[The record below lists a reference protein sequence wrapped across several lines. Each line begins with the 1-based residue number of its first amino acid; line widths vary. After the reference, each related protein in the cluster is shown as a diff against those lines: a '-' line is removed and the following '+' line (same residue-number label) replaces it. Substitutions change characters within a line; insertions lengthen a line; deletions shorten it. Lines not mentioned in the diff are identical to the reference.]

1 MTTLPASGATPVV
14 EAELRALL
22 RCPGCGGE
30 LTGTATE
37 LRCVRCAKAYP
48 VVGGIPRF
56 VPPENYASNF
66 GFQWNRFRRTQLD
79 SHTGVPVSRDRF
91 ARETGWS
98 PQTLAG
104 KCVLDVGCGAGRFAE
119 VAVTAGARVVA
130 LDYSSAVDACRANLP
145 QPNLQVVQGDVYALP
160 FAPGTFDYVY
170 SLGVIQH
177 TPDVERTVKALVAP
191 LRPGGQLVVDVYA
204 KTLKGWLHPRVWLR
218 PVTTRMDAARLFRLV
233 ERLAPPLLRVSNGV
247 GAVPVVG
254 RHLRRLVPVANYS
267 GQLPLSAQQLAEW
280 AVLDTYDWLAPR
292 YDQPQSAETLRRWFH
307 EAGLIDIDVFP
318 SDHLTARGRKPAA
331 G

>member
-1 MTTLPASGATPVV
+1 MTAAATNRDETVD
-14 EAELRALL
+14 AELRDLL
-22 RCPGCGGE
+22 RCPQCGG
-30 LTGTATE
+30 TFTSGANV
-37 LRCVRCAKAYP
+37 LRCDACRSEYP

-56 VPPENYASNF
+56 VPRENYASNF
-66 GFQWNRFRRTQLD
+66 GFQWNRFRTTQLD
-79 SHTGVPVSRDRF
+79 SHTGVPVSADRF

-98 PQTLAG
+98 AATLAG
-104 KCVLDVGCGAGRFAE
+104 KRVLDVGCGAGRFAE
-119 VAVTAGARVVA
+119 IAVGTGARVVA

-145 QPNLQVVQGDVYALP
+145 QANLHVVQGDVYALP

-204 KTLKGWLHPRVWLR
+204 KTLKGWLHPRIWLR
-218 PVTTRMDAARLFRLV
+218 PITTRMDPSRLFGLV
-233 ERLAPPLLRVSNGV
+233 ERFAPPLLRVSN
-247 GAVPVVG
+247 AVDSLPVVG
-254 RHLRRLVPVANYS
+254 GHLRRLVPVANYA
-267 GQLPLSAQQLAEW
+267 GQLPLSPRQLSEW

-292 YDQPQSAETLRRWFH
+292 YDQPQTLETLARWFR
-307 EAGLIDIDVFP
+307 EAGLTDIEVFRA
-318 SDHLTARGRKPAA
+318 DHLTARGRKPAA